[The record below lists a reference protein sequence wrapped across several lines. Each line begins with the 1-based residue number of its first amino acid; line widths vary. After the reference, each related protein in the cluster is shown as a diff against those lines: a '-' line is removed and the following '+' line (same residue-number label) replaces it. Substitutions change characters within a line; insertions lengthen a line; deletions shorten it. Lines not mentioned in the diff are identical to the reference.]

1 MFESALSPFS
11 KGIMAKFRMKSRT
24 TICMHLLVKRKRE
37 GRGKGGGG
45 ERERGGGGE
54 EAKRYD
60 TKIFRETSYRG
71 LKGLGIVPES
81 VCGCGFIAQAVT
93 GSPAYCDSIKTEC
106 RRGRKFSREGP
117 E

>member
-1 MFESALSPFS
+1 MHASFS
-11 KGIMAKFRMKSRT
+11 KKKERG
-24 TICMHLLVKRKRE
+24 KRQR
-37 GRGKGGGG
+37 GRGR
-45 ERERGGGGE
+45 EREGGGE